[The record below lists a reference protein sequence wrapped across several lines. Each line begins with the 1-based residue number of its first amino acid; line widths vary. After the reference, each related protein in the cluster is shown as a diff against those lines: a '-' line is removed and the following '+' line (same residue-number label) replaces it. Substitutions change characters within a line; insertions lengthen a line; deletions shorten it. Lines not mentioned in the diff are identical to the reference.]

1 MEEKLNIFKKFLLF
15 LQTYSKTRFGSGAI
29 GFLIAGSVSY
39 AAYYFIWIS
48 FLQKELKIKTDSNLK
63 LENALQLC
71 NEQKANIREQ
81 VRKELKAEERDH
93 LDFAFEYVQKVQ
105 ENVSNNNIKKTEEIE
120 KLEREIQKR
129 KEVLK

>member
-81 VRKELKAEERDH
+81 VRKDVKAEERDH

-120 KLEREIQKR
+120 KLEREIQQR